1 VTRINDSRCR
11 YVLKRF
17 ADFGAPREIL
27 TLAKPHIGTDK
38 LVDVVSALNKKII
51 ELGGEII
58 YRTAL
63 TGVVKDTDGTVT
75 AIKTTNGDI
84 PCGAVVLATGN
95 SARDIYKYLIDGGYS
110 IAEKALSVGVRIEH
124 LRSDVENA
132 LFGSH
137 LMSKAAVDL
146 ELRSLLGHAEYAY
159 SLREGDRAVYT
170 FCMCPG
176 GEVVCGSSEAGGV
189 VVNGMSRF
197 ARDGRNSNCAVC
209 VSVTPEQ
216 AREYGGTMEF
226 CRTLERRAYEMG
238 GGDFC
243 APVQTVGDF
252 IGGTARLSE
261 PTKVIPTYMGD
272 NGNVRVSRLDNLFP
286 QFVTSM
292 LKKGIK
298 RFSGY
303 MKGFDAPYAVLTAPE
318 TRTSAPYRILRG
330 EGGTSP
336 DFTNLYPCGEGAG
349 YAGGITS
356 SAVDGVK
363 TAEKLMSVYKPFDR

>member
-1 VTRINDSRCR
+1 
-11 YVLKRF
+11 
-17 ADFGAPREIL
+17 
-27 TLAKPHIGTDK
+27 
-38 LVDVVSALNKKII
+38 
-51 ELGGEII
+51 
-58 YRTAL
+58 
-63 TGVVKDTDGTVT
+63 
-75 AIKTTNGDI
+75 
-84 PCGAVVLATGN
+84 
-95 SARDIYKYLIDGGYS
+95 
-110 IAEKALSVGVRIEH
+110 
-124 LRSDVENA
+124 
-132 LFGSH
+132 
-137 LMSKAAVDL
+137 M
-146 ELRSLLGHAEYAY
+146 
-159 SLREGDRAVYT
+159 
-170 FCMCPG
+170 
-176 GEVVCGSSEAGGV
+176 
-189 VVNGMSRF
+189 
-197 ARDGRNSNCAVC
+197 
-209 VSVTPEQ
+209 TPEQ